1 MTDRAPF
8 IRWFPAS
15 ARSYIEYEIGKLVDG
30 IPDQPHFVH
39 DKMHAGDCF
48 VLVHVTK
55 MPPTANSRIPT
66 DDQPKP

>member
-30 IPDQPHFVH
+30 IPHQPEFAQ
-39 DKMHAGDCF
+39 DKLQVGDCF

-55 MPPTANSRIPT
+55 MPPTANPRLAG
-66 DDQPKP
+66 DKD